1 MTIEAQALADFIV
14 EFTLPDPDKETKYW
28 TIYADDSSVTGINE
42 YKEKEKRMKRYLK
55 LTS

>member
-1 MTIEAQALADFIV
+1 MTIKAQALADFIV
-14 EFTLPDPDKETKYW
+14 EFTLPDPDKETEYW

>member
-1 MTIEAQALADFIV
+1 MTVKVQALADFIA
-14 EFTLPDPDKETKYW
+14 EFILPDSDKETEYW

-42 YKEKEKRMKRYLK
+42 YKTKDERMKRYLK